1 MVTIHY
7 LLESAFCLA
16 CLYALYWFFLRRE
29 TFFQWNRAYL
39 LLAPVLAFI
48 LPALHIPIAQP
59 NPAEPVPAPQPDWT
73 PTPEFDLPVWVEN
86 VQTAQRTVG
95 QALEHSLGWCTLGEV
110 LWWLYLG
117 VTAVLLIHL
126 AVRIFRL
133 LHFLRRCN
141 INRHGNLTLATGP
154 ESTPLASFF
163 GIVFWHPGTA
173 DAQEQRYLIEHELV
187 HVQQWHSL
195 DLILMELLIA
205 FQWFNPLLYIYRR
218 SLRSVHE
225 YIADAVVVNRLG
237 RRHAYAQL
245 LVRRQHQPGRQP
257 SDFVNTFH
265 SFIKN
270 RLEMLAKIPSRPY
283 RRVKYLLALPLFAAL
298 MLLFSFRLIEH
309 LPAAKPLHEALQTAE
324 NYAENLSEVV
334 IQAPGNW
341 SPEPTPYN
349 FYWGSLS
356 GKFMYDAF
364 SKSYSL
370 ELESS
375 PEEVREALKRE
386 PRLWNGKSLEQHL
399 VFSCDGLPV
408 RTDYN
413 NEAVYAGVRSA
424 LEERIAR
431 LSSVDVLELRDLRLP
446 NGETATVRITLGI
459 EPPNWLPR
467 QRSEVQWQTDAG
479 REHSAFLNLQW
490 GEKHHADQQFFT
502 ETEFWEFLENTP
514 TINFNAGSESVK
526 TQEQQTPQKF
536 SCRITNPGGQILRQ
550 LNDLE
555 SAWTLEQLRKELQN
569 LRTELK
575 PGAIVWITGWTP
587 SQAATADDAGSNWR
601 SGSAVFQLV
610 GPYDPRRFLRRTDR
624 KTYFLEWGNLS
635 LSFASSYA
643 RTYRD
648 NNGTFI
654 HADNPKQ
661 QRVATLTKTE
671 IIRMLQLPA
680 RLYREKELLP
690 DFNFTLDFKGYGV
703 LVKNADVPADLI
715 QKLERELQAGD
726 VLKITGIQA
735 RAGGPMQL
743 VLPTH
748 ALGRLR
754 MVAARH
760 GVGNFDVETLESGE
774 LSRITFSA
782 AAAKILRKEIKDEP
796 GFYLQYGDI
805 DLLNSTVEL
814 EVRADDPKPTL
825 RQPASLKTENSVTLK
840 VRPNPAH
847 AHAIVDIQ
855 LPEAGT
861 GLLTVVDA
869 GGVVRFSLKTAFQAG
884 HTPFRLPAEAL
895 PAAGIYSIRLE
906 MPYGSAA
913 AKLLV
918 E

>member
-1 MVTIHY
+1 MLSIQY

-16 CLYALYWFFLRRE
+16 CLYALYWLVLRRE

-39 LLAPVLAFI
+39 LLAPVLAFA
-48 LPALHIPIAQP
+48 LPALHISIVQP
-59 NPAEPVPAPQPDWT
+59 APVLAVQPGGVPA
-73 PTPEFDLPVWVEN
+73 PEFDLPLWVEN
-86 VQTAQRTVG
+86 AQFAQQTVG
-95 QALEHSLGWCTLGEV
+95 QALGHSLGWCTLGEV
-110 LWWLYLG
+110 LWWLY
-117 VTAVLLIHL
+117 VVVAAVLFLHLIL
-126 AVRIFRL
+126 RVCRL
-133 LHFLRRCN
+133 LAFLRRCN
-141 INRHGNLTLATGP
+141 FAGQRGGITLANGP
-154 ESTPLASFF
+154 ENTPLASFF

-173 DAQEQRYLIEHELV
+173 DAQEQRYLLEHELV
-187 HVQQWHSL
+187 HVRQWHSL

-225 YIADAVVVNRLG
+225 YIADAVVVHRLG

-245 LVRRQHQPGRQP
+245 LVRRQRQPGAQP
-257 SDFVNTFH
+257 SGFVNTFH

-270 RLEMLAKIPSRPY
+270 RLEMLAKMPSRPY
-283 RRVKYLLALPLFAAL
+283 RKVKYLLALPLFAAL

-309 LPAAKPLHEALQTAE
+309 LPAAKPLHEALQTVG
-324 NYAENLSEVV
+324 NYAENLSE
-334 IQAPGNW
+334 ITIKAPGTQ

-356 GKFMYDAF
+356 GKFMYDSF

-399 VFSCDGLPV
+399 AFSCDGLPV

-431 LSSVDVLELRDLRLP
+431 LSSADVLELRELRLP

-490 GEKHHADQQFFT
+490 SEKHLVDQQFFT
-502 ETEFWEFLENTP
+502 EAEFWNYIQNTP
-514 TINFNAGSESVK
+514 TIKFKAGNESV
-526 TQEQQTPQKF
+526 EPQTPTKF
-536 SCRITNPGGQILRQ
+536 SCRITGPEGQILRQ
-550 LNDLE
+550 LNE
-555 SAWTLEQLRKELQN
+555 YENAYTLEQLRAELQIIR
-569 LRTELK
+569 LELK
-575 PGAIVWITGWTP
+575 PGAIVWITGWVD
-587 SQAATADDAGSNWR
+587 SRKAGDPHSSTQMR

-610 GPYDPRRFLRRTDR
+610 GPYDPRRFLRRADR

-643 RTYRD
+643 CTYRD

-654 HADNPKQ
+654 HTDNPKQ
-661 QRVATLTKTE
+661 QRVATLAKTE

-703 LVKNADVPADLI
+703 LIKNAEVPADLI
-715 QKLERELQAGD
+715 QKLERALQAGD

-735 RAGGPMQL
+735 RAGGPMQV

-754 MVAARH
+754 TVATRH
-760 GVGNFDVETLESGE
+760 SLGNFKVETLESGE
-774 LSRITFSA
+774 LSRVVFSA
-782 AAAKILRKEIKDEP
+782 AAANILRNELKNEP

-825 RQPASLKTENSVTLK
+825 RQPASPITENSVTLN

-847 AHAIVDIQ
+847 DYAIVDIQ
-855 LPEAGT
+855 LSEAGG

-895 PAAGIYSIRLE
+895 KAAGMYTIRLE
-906 MPYGSAA
+906 MPYGNSA